1 MHEVND
7 FFMLTLGDTDTRDW
21 AVVVGGG
28 DRGEGEG
35 TIIHRCSCRQGCCWE
50 EKVEG
55 SGMIVQRDVAFNRK
69 ALGLSRTT
77 GWGHD

>member
-28 DRGEGEG
+28 GIGVRGRGGSFTDALAGRDVVGKRRSKDRG
-35 TIIHRCSCRQGCCWE
+35 
-50 EKVEG
+50 
-55 SGMIVQRDVAFNRK
+55 
-69 ALGLSRTT
+69 
-77 GWGHD
+77 